1 MQTQMGASSPS
12 LLGNP
17 QMLATLQSL
26 IKQQGPNAAQ
36 AAAVAAVS
44 AASQLGQA
52 AKQHALLPKPKAAT
66 APEQQ
71 QPPPPVNWQH
81 LLQQHHQSS
90 QATLLAAAAAEEAAS
105 LPSPLEIWIGQN
117 QAVEAAALL
126 AAGLMPAAAF
136 PEWALPPSPPPW
148 SPLAG
153 MRPPWPLAYGGL
165 PPPQVAAA
173 PGVTFLGQKRKYSSF
188 LPSPEPSPEGNYIGQ
203 HAQGLGGHYA
213 DSFFKRKKKN

>member
-1 MQTQMGASSPS
+1 MYLAAQMQTQMGASSPS

-52 AKQHALLPKPKAAT
+52 AGGLKQALLPKPKAAV
-66 APEQQ
+66 APE
-71 QPPPPVNWQH
+71 PPINWQH
-81 LLQQHHQSS
+81 LLPPPS
-90 QATLLAAAAAEEAAS
+90 QATLLAVAAAEEAAA
-105 LPSPLEIWIGQN
+105 LPSPLEVWIGQN

-126 AAGLMPAAAF
+126 ASGLMPAAAF

-153 MRPPWPLAYGGL
+153 MRPPWPLAYSGL
-165 PPPQVAAA
+165 PPP
-173 PGVTFLGQKRKYSSF
+173 PTVTFTALGQKRKYSNF

>member
-1 MQTQMGASSPS
+1 VVYLAAQMQTQMGASSPS

-52 AKQHALLPKPKAAT
+52 AGGLKPALLPKPK
-66 APEQQ
+66 P
-71 QPPPPVNWQH
+71 
-81 LLQQHHQSS
+81 
-90 QATLLAAAAAEEAAS
+90 AAEPAPISWPMLPPTLVAVQEEA
-105 LPSPLEIWIGQN
+105 SPLEVWISQS
-117 QAVEAAALL
+117 QVAAEAAALL
-126 AAGLMPAAAF
+126 AGGLVPAF
-136 PEWALPPSPPPW
+136 PAEWGLPPSPPPW
-148 SPLAG
+148 PPMAG
-153 MRPPWPLAYGGL
+153 LRTPWPMAYGAL
-165 PPPQVAAA
+165 PPHMASPAMT
-173 PGVTFLGQKRKYSSF
+173 VTTLGQKRKYSHF

-213 DSFFKRKKKN
+213 DTFFKRKKKN